1 MPIDI
6 SQPIIAIAINS
17 ILQILTN
24 FQGLFDLAE
33 RFSINLIVILIVV
46 RFIYFVKTK
55 RKDYLFTYI
64 IIAITVFF
72 LCYLLE
78 SVKLQLGFA
87 LGLFAIF
94 TIIRYRTSPIPI
106 TEMTYLFVVIG
117 ISVINALANHK
128 VDYIPL
134 IFTNLTIVL
143 IIWLLENIFLKKHE
157 NRKTIIYEKIE
168 LIKPENYNLL
178 IEDLKKRTGLNI
190 LKVEVGEIN
199 FLKDT
204 ALLNVYYIFP
214 DNRIN
219 LADNKVEEKY
229 NDTFDN

>member
-1 MPIDI
+1 
-6 SQPIIAIAINS
+6 
-17 ILQILTN
+17 
-24 FQGLFDLAE
+24 
-33 RFSINLIVILIVV
+33 
-46 RFIYFVKTK
+46 
-55 RKDYLFTYI
+55 
-64 IIAITVFF
+64 
-72 LCYLLE
+72 
-78 SVKLQLGFA
+78 
-87 LGLFAIF
+87 
-94 TIIRYRTSPIPI
+94 
-106 TEMTYLFVVIG
+106 MTYLFVVIG